1 MKTRIVDGSTQLLG
15 IFGDPIR
22 QVRAPELW
30 SALFRLNG
38 INAVCIPLH
47 VKPPDL
53 IVAFTGIR
61 RALNL
66 IGLIVTIP
74 HKPAAAQLVDALT
87 PRARLVGSVNVMRP
101 EADGRWTGDIVDG
114 IGFVNGLL
122 RSGQRIAGRRVL
134 VVGSG
139 GVGTAIAFALAEAE
153 AASVHVSDMARE
165 RAADLARR
173 LEAAGTPSGTSAAAA
188 RGFDLIVNASP
199 AGMQPDDPVPIDCA
213 GLAAGAIVGDV
224 VVHPQITPLL
234 AAAQARGCHVQ
245 PGTVMMDHQLE
256 ATRAFLRL
264 PEGDYGP
271 EAVAKVTAG

>member
-1 MKTRIVDGSTQLLG
+1 VKARIVDGSTQILG
-15 IFGDPIR
+15 ILGDPIW

-47 VKPPDL
+47 VKPRDL
-53 IVAFTGIR
+53 AGAFAGIR

-139 GVGTAIAFALAEAE
+139 GVGAAIAFALAEAG
-153 AASVHVSDMARE
+153 AASVRVSDIARE

-188 RGFDLIVNASP
+188 EGFDLIVNASP

-224 VVHPQITPLL
+224 VVNPQITPLL

-264 PEGDYGP
+264 PAGDYGP
-271 EAVAKVTAG
+271 DAVAKVTAG